1 MTNREIALKLEE
13 TAQLLELKLENA
25 FKIKAYEKG
34 ADALRATDV
43 EVAEL
48 IAHNEPI
55 NINGIGKGLSES
67 IKSLVQTGSFPEL
80 TALKAEIPV
89 GVVEISAIPGL
100 GPKKVNQ
107 LWKELNITTLDA
119 LAESC
124 KSGELIKTKGFS
136 AKLAGELL
144 AQIAFFNDS
153 KRKLTLY
160 KAEQLAEQIERS
172 LFIAN
177 GVFDFQRTGDLR
189 RNLPV
194 VSSWEWVMADTY
206 QAVLTEKLTN
216 AKKEIIADNQQ
227 FFWLEQEKFTCRIHF
242 TQTERKIYKLFITS
256 CSDVFLVPFKNDI
269 DNSVTSEEEL
279 FKQNNL
285 PFIPAE
291 CRDSQPIQDFTYEK
305 LIKITDIQG
314 TVHAHST
321 YSDGYHSLE
330 QMAFACM
337 ERGFSY
343 LGITDH
349 SQSAGY
355 ASGLKPERIINQHE
369 EIDRLNEKLAPFRIF
384 KGIESDILRDGS
396 LDYEES
402 VLQSFEFIVAS
413 IHSQL
418 NMNEGEAT
426 HRLIQAIKNPYTTIL
441 GHPSGRLLLKREG
454 YPIDYKAVI
463 QSCADYQVAIEL
475 NGNPYR
481 MDLDWSWIKFAT
493 DLGVKFFITS
503 DAHSKTD
510 LDYHLTAVKVARKG
524 LLLPEQVLNTLS
536 AEELANYFQQKR
548 SKI

>member
-1 MTNREIALKLEE
+1 MTNREIALRLEE
-13 TAQLLELKLENA
+13 TAQLLELKLENT

-34 ADALRATDV
+34 ADALRATDIEVV
-43 EVAEL
+43 EC
-48 IAHNEPI
+48 IANNEPI
-55 NINGIGKGLSES
+55 SINGIGKGLSES

-80 TALKAEIPV
+80 SALKAEIPV
-89 GVVEISAIPGL
+89 GIVEISAIPGL

-107 LWKELNITTLDA
+107 LWKELNITTLDD

-124 KSGELIKTKGFS
+124 TSGSLIKTKGFS

-144 AQIAFFNDS
+144 AHIAFFNDS
-153 KRKLTLY
+153 KRKLTLF
-160 KAEQLAEQIERS
+160 KAEQLAEQIEQR
-172 LFIAN
+172 LFVAN
-177 GVFDFQRTGDLR
+177 GIFDFQRTGDLR
-189 RNLPV
+189 RNMPV
-194 VSSWEWVMADTY
+194 VATWEWVIADTNKDL
-206 QAVLTEKLTN
+206 LTEKLPN
-216 AKKEIIADNQQ
+216 PYIEKIADTQQ
-227 FFWLEQEKFTCRIHF
+227 VSWLEQEKFTCRIYF
-242 TQTERKIYKLFITS
+242 PLQEEKVYQLFMTS
-256 CSDVFLVPFKNDI
+256 GSDVFLASLKSEINKTAV
-269 DNSVTSEEEL
+269 SEEEL

-291 CRDSQPIQDFTYEK
+291 CRDNQPFQDFPYDK
-305 LIKITDIQG
+305 LIKITDLQG

-337 ERGFSY
+337 ERGFRY

-349 SQSAGY
+349 SQTAGY
-355 ASGLKPERIINQHE
+355 AFGLKPERIIKQHE
-369 EIDRLNEKLAPFRIF
+369 EIDQLNEKLAPFRIF

-402 VLQSFEFIVAS
+402 VLQSFDFIVAS

-441 GHPSGRLLLKREG
+441 GHPTGRLLLKRDG
-454 YPIDYKAVI
+454 YPIDYQAVI
-463 QSCADYQVAIEL
+463 QACAEHRVAIEL

-481 MDLDWSWIKFAT
+481 MDLDWSWIKYAT
-493 DLGVKFFITS
+493 DLGVKIFITS

-524 LLLPEQVLNTLS
+524 LLLPNQVLNTLS
-536 AEELANYFQQKR
+536 GVDLADYFQQKR
-548 SKI
+548 LKS